1 MARIGYRALK
11 AGRRVAIIGLVNRVV
26 ALSGRLSPRFLSL
39 PIAKAMMSSR

>member
-1 MARIGYRALK
+1 VARIGYRALK